1 MACCLG
7 GRVFGDMKFTLEVD
21 QEDGLWFV
29 TSPELN
35 AFLCHH
41 DLAVIMAD
49 IPNVLELVQ
58 QRDQS
63 GQSNK

>member
-1 MACCLG
+1 
-7 GRVFGDMKFTLEVD
+7 MKFTLEVD